1 MSVTSAYSKKCI
13 DLQESI
19 VEPLHGKNKM
29 PYYHRELSRVPEID
43 DCGVND
49 KVGSNRKRDILSK
62 QNLIIFAKKSFESER
77 LCMFIIES
85 LKACFYEANEQFRL
99 DKMVDGFI
107 LQVSNIHFYFQY

>member
-1 MSVTSAYSKKCI
+1 MFQRDVLSPCSLLRAQDVRQTRLLVQGMKATSTYSKKCI

-49 KVGSNRKRDILSK
+49 KVHSNRKRDFL
-62 QNLIIFAKKSFESER
+62 
-77 LCMFIIES
+77 
-85 LKACFYEANEQFRL
+85 
-99 DKMVDGFI
+99 
-107 LQVSNIHFYFQY
+107 